1 MKIMNSIL
9 ESINLDF
16 WILLHKEKQGEENE
30 KLAMV
35 IASLCVLLC
44 MFKLN
49 AEVLAGINIGKI

>member
-30 KLAMV
+30 KTGDGD
-35 IASLCVLLC
+35 S
-44 MFKLN
+44 
-49 AEVLAGINIGKI
+49 